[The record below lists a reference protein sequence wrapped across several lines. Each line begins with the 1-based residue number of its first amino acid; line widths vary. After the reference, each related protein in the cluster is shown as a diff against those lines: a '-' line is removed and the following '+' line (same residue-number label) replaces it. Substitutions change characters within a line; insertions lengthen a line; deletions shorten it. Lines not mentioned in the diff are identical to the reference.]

1 MPGLVPGMIA
11 RALLFRTFLTD
22 HFVTSRGFLG
32 LNERTG
38 FMLTLVA
45 PAAIVLLLFQI
56 VPIVTGANVSFRDW
70 ALHDPKGTFVGLAN
84 YIHVLKDNEFIWIVL
99 PNTFGFMVA
108 TVICSLAFGLLIAL
122 MLNRRFP
129 GRAIVQSFVLLPLMV
144 APVIAAIM
152 VRWMFNDQF
161 GIVNVAMEAVGLQPL
176 AWLTARW
183 TAFFV
188 ILLTDV
194 WLWTPWFA
202 LILLAGLQS
211 LPPEPFEAAQI
222 DAAGAWR
229 TFRYITLPMLRPV
242 MVVCVVI
249 RAIDAFRTF
258 DIVWTI
264 SGGGPARATEVFSIY
279 AYVESFQF
287 LNLGRGSAAAVIGA
301 IIIVVFAMVLYRIL
315 NRFVEVSR

>member
-1 MPGLVPGMIA
+1 
-11 RALLFRTFLTD
+11 
-22 HFVTSRGFLG
+22 
-32 LNERTG
+32 
-38 FMLTLVA
+38 MLALVA
-45 PAAIVLLLFQI
+45 PAALVLLLFQV

-70 ALHDPKGTFVGLAN
+70 ALNDPKRTFVGLSN
-84 YIHVLKDNEFIWIVL
+84 YLYVLKDREFLTIVL
-99 PNTFGFMVA
+99 PNTFGFMFA
-108 TVICSLAFGLLIAL
+108 TVICSLVFGLLIAL
-122 MLNRRFP
+122 MLNKRFP
-129 GRAIVQSFVLLPLMV
+129 GRAVVQSFVLLPLMV

-161 GIVNVAMEAVGLQPL
+161 GIVNVALDAVGLSPV

-211 LPPEPFEAAQI
+211 LPHEPFEAAQI
-222 DAAGAWR
+222 DAAGSWR

-242 MVVCVVI
+242 MVVCIVI
-249 RAIDAFRTF
+249 RSIDAFRTF

-287 LNLGRGSAAAVIGA
+287 LNLGRGSAAAVVGA

>member
-1 MPGLVPGMIA
+1 VLCSLVLGLMIA
-11 RALLFRTFLTD
+11 LI
-22 HFVTSRGFLG
+22 
-32 LNERTG
+32 LNKKFAGR
-38 FMLTLVA
+38 
-45 PAAIVLLLFQI
+45 
-56 VPIVTGANVSFRDW
+56 W
-70 ALHDPKGTFVGLAN
+70 
-84 YIHVLKDNEFIWIVL
+84 
-99 PNTFGFMVA
+99 
-108 TVICSLAFGLLIAL
+108 LI
-122 MLNRRFP
+122 
-129 GRAIVQSFVLLPLMV
+129 QSIILLPLMV

-152 VRWMFNDQF
+152 IRWMFNDQF
-161 GIVNVAMEAVGLQPL
+161 GIVNAILDVFGVAPI
-176 AWLTARW
+176 AWLTQRW
-183 TAFFV
+183 TAFLV

-222 DAAGAWR
+222 DAAGPWR

-242 MVVCVVI
+242 IVVCVVI
-249 RAIDAFRTF
+249 RSIDAFRTF
-258 DIVWTI
+258 DIIWTI

-301 IIIVVFAMVLYRIL
+301 LIIVIFAMVLYRVL

>member
-1 MPGLVPGMIA
+1 M
-11 RALLFRTFLTD
+11 
-22 HFVTSRGFLG
+22 
-32 LNERTG
+32 NEKTR
-38 FMLTLVA
+38 FMLALIA
-45 PAAIVLLLFQI
+45 PAALVLLCFQV
-56 VPIVTGANVSFRDW
+56 VPILTGANASFRDW
-70 ALHDPKGTFVGLAN
+70 TLYDPKKTWVGLAN
-84 YIHVLKDNEFIWIVL
+84 YIHVLRDAEFLQIVL

-108 TVICSLAFGLLIAL
+108 TVALSLVLGLMIAL
-122 MLNRRFP
+122 VLNKRFA
-129 GRAIVQSFVLLPLMV
+129 GRWLVQSFVLLPLMV

-152 VRWMFNDQF
+152 IRWMFNDQF
-161 GIVNVAMEAVGLQPL
+161 GVVNAVLEGLGFAPIS
-176 AWLTARW
+176 WLTQRW
-183 TAFFV
+183 TAFLV

-264 SGGGPARATEVFSIY
+264 SGGGPARVVIACDEPTSHDSPPLGEVTVT
-279 AYVESFQF
+279 AGV
-287 LNLGRGSAAAVIGA
+287 GGGGSVTVKTASLASNTVLLSTLVTFTFAR
-301 IIIVVFAMVLYRIL
+301 VVADPLTVQ
-315 NRFVEVSR
+315 E

>member
-1 MPGLVPGMIA
+1 
-11 RALLFRTFLTD
+11 
-22 HFVTSRGFLG
+22 
-32 LNERTG
+32 
-38 FMLTLVA
+38 MLALVA
-45 PAAIVLLLFQI
+45 PAALVLLFFQV

-70 ALHDPKGTFVGLAN
+70 ALNDPKRTFVGLSN
-84 YIHVLKDNEFIWIVL
+84 YLYVLKDREFLTIVL
-99 PNTFGFMVA
+99 PNTFGFMFA
-108 TVICSLAFGLLIAL
+108 TVVCSLVFGLLIAL
-122 MLNRRFP
+122 MLNKRFP
-129 GRAIVQSFVLLPLMV
+129 GRAVVQSFVLLPLMV

-161 GIVNVAMEAVGLQPL
+161 GIVNVALEAIGLSPI

-211 LPPEPFEAAQI
+211 LPHEPFEAAQI
-222 DAAGAWR
+222 DAAGPWR

-242 MVVCVVI
+242 MVVCIVI
-249 RAIDAFRTF
+249 RSIDAFRTF

-287 LNLGRGSAAAVIGA
+287 LNLGRGSAAAVVGA
-301 IIIVVFAMVLYRIL
+301 IIIVLFAMVLYRIL

>member
-1 MPGLVPGMIA
+1 METRG
-11 RALLFRTFLTD
+11 LFRW
-22 HFVTSRGFLG
+22 
-32 LNERTG
+32 NERTG
-38 FMLTLVA
+38 FMLALIA
-45 PAAIVLLLFQI
+45 PAALVLVLFQV
-56 VPIVTGANVSFRDW
+56 VPILTGANASFRDW
-70 ALHDPKGTFVGLAN
+70 TLHDPKRTWVGLAN
-84 YIHVLKDNEFIWIVL
+84 YLHVLSDSDFLWIVL
-99 PNTFGFMVA
+99 PNTFGFLIA
-108 TVICSLAFGLLIAL
+108 TVACSLVLGLLIAL

-129 GRAIVQSFVLLPLMV
+129 GRWLVQSFVLLPLMV

-152 VRWMFNDQF
+152 IRWMFNDQF
-161 GIVNVAMEAVGLQPL
+161 GVVNAVLEAFGIEPI
-176 AWLTARW
+176 AWLTQRW

-211 LPPEPFEAAQI
+211 LPHEPFEAAQI

-242 MVVCVVI
+242 MVVCIVI

-279 AYVESFQF
+279 AYVEAFQF
-287 LNLGRGSAAAVIGA
+287 LNLARGSAAAVIGA
-301 IIIVVFAMVLYRIL
+301 IIIVVFALLLYRIL
-315 NRFVEVSR
+315 NRFVEVSK